1 MQDKDVTKMAE
12 MLLAGGKM
20 LSLHCATCKSPL
32 FEYKGKVMCPICG
45 EKTKAAMPEKAEL
58 RAMPAIGEI
67 EGILLEK
74 LNQLAAELKRES
86 DRRTVAEL
94 LGLMKSILEV
104 IEKLKAR

>member
-1 MQDKDVTKMAE
+1 LQDKDVAKMAE

-32 FEYKGKVMCPICG
+32 FEYGGKVMCPICG
-45 EKTKAAMPEKAEL
+45 EKAKAATLETAKLKA
-58 RAMPAIGEI
+58 RPATDEI
-67 EGILLEK
+67 EGVLLEK
-74 LNQLAAELKRES
+74 LNQLAAELKKES

-94 LGLMKSILEV
+94 LELMKSILEV

>member
-1 MQDKDVTKMAE
+1 MAE

-32 FEYKGKVMCPICG
+32 FEYKGKVVCPICG
-45 EKTKAAMPEKAEL
+45 EKTKATTPEKAEL

-74 LNQLAAELKRES
+74 LNQLAAELKREG
-86 DRRTVAEL
+86 DRRTLAEL

-104 IEKLKAR
+104 LEKLKAR